1 MKQRWLRLDWMQCAV
16 KGMDGQRGSA
26 QGMDVL
32 NNVWRGYG
40 GMERFRQ
47 MSGTLTG
54 DRLGSEF
61 ENLLG
66 SWRRLKFLEKFNGDE
81 IHE

>member
-1 MKQRWLRLDWMQCAV
+1 M
-16 KGMDGQRGSA
+16 KGMNGQSGST

-32 NNVWRGYG
+32 NNVGRGYG

-66 SWRRLKFLEKFNGDE
+66 S
-81 IHE
+81 